1 MRALVEAGAVP
12 LLIRLLNDAEWEVRE
27 QAVWALGNV
36 AGDGASCRDFLLRS
50 GCLEG
55 VLCMVTAAASSPLS
69 PNYLCNATWALS
81 NLFRGK
87 PAADLASVE
96 RALPLLGALLQHSN
110 GEVVMYAL
118 WAVAHA
124 ADGGDAYVGALL
136 AHGVYDRVV
145 PHMRDGAEDRAL
157 PAIRAV
163 GSALSGAHAHTSA
176 LLEKG
181 VLGAYAA
188 VLRAASEPVCK
199 EVLWSLSNIAAGT
212 PEQIAQLLGADLLGA
227 VAQRL
232 VAGSRELRRESAW
245 VVANLACSCTPAQV
259 QDLVAHHGLLAM
271 IHRALDTKDS
281 KLLGVLLTG
290 LQNVL
295 AVGSTLGPDNPYAI
309 QIEQLGALDVLEG
322 LQHYANPKV
331 YNLVEDILESFFELQ
346 DDFEESPL
354 DGEGAAGA
362 VDGSLNAAESAAA
375 ASATTTGTTTTTF
388 GPIPSFGFN
397 NPGSVSFFA
406 QPSQSQSQSQ
416 QQQFTFNPVPP
427 SSSSS
432 SSPQGNIFFN

>member
-1 MRALVEAGAVP
+1 MVVQTVASGSRSNVRALVEAGAVP
-12 LLIRLLNDAEWEVRE
+12 LLIGLLNDAEWEVRE

-36 AGDGASCRDFLLRS
+36 AGDSASCRDFLLRS

-55 VLCMVTAAASSPLS
+55 VVCMVTAAASSPLS

-96 RALPLLGALLQHSN
+96 RALPLVGALLQHSN
-110 GEVVMYAL
+110 SEVVMYAL

-124 ADGGDAYVGALL
+124 ADGGDAYVRAVLDS
-136 AHGVYDRVV
+136 GVYDRVI
-145 PHMRDGAEDRAL
+145 PHMRDRAEDRQL

-163 GSALSGAHAHTSA
+163 GSALSGCHAHTTA
-176 LLEKG
+176 MLQKG

-188 VLRAASEPVCK
+188 ALQSASELVCK

-212 PEQIAQLLGADLLGA
+212 PEQIAMLLGADLLGA
-227 VAQRL
+227 VAQKL
-232 VAGSRELRRESAW
+232 AAGTRELRKESAW
-245 VVANLACSCTPAQV
+245 VVANLACSCTPEQV
-259 QDLVAHHGLLAM
+259 QDLVAHHGLLAL
-271 IHRALDTKDS
+271 IHRALDTKDT

-295 AVGSTLGPDNPYAI
+295 TVGSTLGLDNPYAI
-309 QIEQLGALDVLEG
+309 QIEQLGALDVLEN

-346 DDFEESPL
+346 DDFEETPAA
-354 DGEGAAGA
+354 DGVSDAPGTG
-362 VDGSLNAAESAAA
+362 AAESAAA
-375 ASATTTGTTTTTF
+375 TTTAF

-397 NPGSVSFFA
+397 NPSSLSFFA
-406 QPSQSQSQSQ
+406 QPLQSPPSQPSQ
-416 QQQFTFNPVPP
+416 QPQQFAFNPAA
-427 SSSSS
+427 

>member
-36 AGDGASCRDFLLRS
+36 AGDSTGCRDFLLRS

-55 VLCMVTAAASSPLS
+55 VVCMVTAAASSPLS

-87 PAADLASVE
+87 PPADLASVA
-96 RALPLLGALLQHSN
+96 RALPLVGALLQHANS
-110 GEVVMYAL
+110 EVVTYAL

-124 ADGGDAYVGALL
+124 ADGGDAYVRAVLD
-136 AHGVYDRVV
+136 AGVYDRVI
-145 PHMRDGAEDRAL
+145 PHMRDRAEDRQL

-163 GSALSGAHAHTSA
+163 GSALSGCHEHTTA
-176 LLEKG
+176 MLQKG
-181 VLGAYAA
+181 VLGAYAVA
-188 VLRAASEPVCK
+188 LQSASELVCK

-212 PEQIAQLLGADLLGA
+212 PEQIGMLLAADLLGT
-227 VAQRL
+227 VAQKL
-232 VAGSRELRRESAW
+232 ASGSRELCKESAW
-245 VVANLACSCTPAQV
+245 VVANLACSCTAEQV
-259 QDLVAHHGLLAM
+259 QDLVANHGLLAM
-271 IHRALDTKDS
+271 IHLALGTKDT

-295 AVGSTLGPDNPYAI
+295 TVGSTLGIDNPYAI
-309 QIEQLGALDVLEG
+309 QIEQLGALDVLES

-346 DDFEESPL
+346 DDYEEAPL
-354 DGEGAAGA
+354 DGAADGSGAPAAAAAAGA
-362 VDGSLNAAESAAA
+362 TT
-375 ASATTTGTTTTTF
+375 ATTAF

-406 QPSQSQSQSQ
+406 QPS
-416 QQQFTFNPVPP
+416 

-432 SSPQGNIFFN
+432 QPSASPQGNIFFN